1 MRASAHHSIRKLLA
15 VIAAIVAL
23 GVLVPVASAGTQKP
37 FHLEKV
43 CDTGTHCVV
52 ITSNFAAIPAGSEI
66 NYTGPDVD
74 HLVPVLTI
82 KNGSA
87 TGQCAIGSIFGDPS
101 TPGTCVLAAGTGRLT
116 QFHLDAAVTFDG
128 ASWFWDGWYWFGN

>member
-1 MRASAHHSIRKLLA
+1 MQSMRRLLA
-15 VIAAIVAL
+15 VSTAILAL
-23 GVLVPVASAGTQKP
+23 CVLVPGASASSQKP

-43 CDTGTHCVV
+43 CDTATHCVV
-52 ITSNFAAIPAGSEI
+52 TASTFKPIPAGTEI
-66 NYTGPDVD
+66 NYSGPDAD

-87 TGQCAIGSIFGDPS
+87 TGRCAIGSIFADPS

-116 QFHLDAAVTFDG
+116 QFHLDAAVTFNG
-128 ASWFWDGWYWFGN
+128 SLWFWDGWYWFGN